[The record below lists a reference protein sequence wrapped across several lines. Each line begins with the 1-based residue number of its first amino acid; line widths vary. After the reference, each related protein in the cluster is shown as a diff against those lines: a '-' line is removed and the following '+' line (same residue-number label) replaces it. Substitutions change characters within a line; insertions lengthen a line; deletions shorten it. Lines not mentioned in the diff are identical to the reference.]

1 VAIRHIHAFDEHDG
15 LRIRLRELQQEEAS
29 VEENY
34 DRELARVIDHTLLRT
49 DARKEDFDRVCEEA
63 KRYHFRSVCVFSGD
77 VEYVARKLEGSDV
90 IPIAV
95 VGFPHGQMTPV
106 AKAFE
111 AQDAIENRG
120 AKEIDMVIHVSAVK
134 SKHYILV
141 FEDIQQVVRA
151 CGDIPVKV
159 IIETALLTDT
169 EKIAACVLAK
179 TAGARFIK
187 TSTGKEEG
195 GATVEDVRLMREVV
209 GDEVLIK
216 ASGGVNSREF
226 AYQLLEAGADRIGTS
241 NSVALVTGGTAEGGY

>member
-1 VAIRHIHAFDEHDG
+1 MT
-15 LRIRLRELQQEEAS
+15 
-29 VEENY
+29 VEDY

-49 DARKEDFDRVCEEA
+49 DAEKADFDRVCEEA
-63 KRYHFRSVCVFSGD
+63 IRYHFRSVCVFSGD
-77 VEYVARKLEGSDV
+77 VEYVAEKLKGSDV

-111 AQDAIENRG
+111 AHDAITNRG
-120 AKEIDMVIHVSAVK
+120 AEEIDMVIHVSAIK

-141 FEDIQQVVRA
+141 LDDIQQVVKA
-151 CGDIPVKV
+151 CGEKPVKV
-159 IIETALLTDT
+159 IIETGLLTDT
-169 EKIAACVLAK
+169 EKIAACTLAK

-195 GATVEDVRLMREVV
+195 GATVDDVRLMREVV

-226 AYQLLEAGADRIGTS
+226 AYELIEAGADRIGTS
-241 NSVALVTGGTAEGGY
+241 NGIAIVTGKAAEGGY

>member
-1 VAIRHIHAFDEHDG
+1 M
-15 LRIRLRELQQEEAS
+15 EA
-29 VEENY
+29 EDY
-34 DRELARVIDHTLLRT
+34 DRQLARVIDHTLLRT
-49 DARKEDFDRVCEEA
+49 DAKKEDFDRVCDEA
-63 KRYHFRSVCVFSGD
+63 KRFHFRSVCVFSGD
-77 VEYVARKLEGSDV
+77 VEYVAQQLEGSDV

-111 AQDAIENRG
+111 AQDAIVNRG
-120 AKEIDMVIHVSAVK
+120 AQEIDMVIHVSAIK

-141 FEDIQQVVRA
+141 FEDIQEVVKA
-151 CGDIPVKV
+151 CGEVPVKV
-159 IIETALLTDT
+159 IIETALLTDA
-169 EKIAACVLAK
+169 EKIAACTLAK

-187 TSTGKEEG
+187 TSTGKEAG

-226 AYQLLEAGADRIGTS
+226 AYELIEAGANRIGTS
-241 NSVALVTGGTAEGGY
+241 NGVQLVRGQTAQGGY

>member
-1 VAIRHIHAFDEHDG
+1 MT
-15 LRIRLRELQQEEAS
+15 EEY
-29 VEENY
+29 Y

-49 DARKEDFDRVCEEA
+49 DAKKEDFDRVCEEA
-63 KRYHFRSVCVFSGD
+63 MQYHFRSVCVFSGD
-77 VEYVARKLEGSDV
+77 VEYVARRLEGSDV

-111 AQDAIENRG
+111 AHDAIANRG
-120 AKEIDMVIHVSAVK
+120 AQEIDMVIHVSAVK

-141 FEDIQQVVRA
+141 FDDIQQVVKA
-151 CGDIPVKV
+151 CGDKPVKV

-169 EKIAACVLAK
+169 EKVAACTLAK

-187 TSTGKEEG
+187 TSTGKEQG
-195 GATVEDVRLMREVV
+195 GATIEDVRLMRSVV

-226 AYQLLEAGADRIGTS
+226 AYELLEAGADRIGTS
-241 NSVALVTGGTAEGGY
+241 NSVQLVTGVDADGGY

>member
-1 VAIRHIHAFDEHDG
+1 MT
-15 LRIRLRELQQEEAS
+15 
-29 VEENY
+29 EENY

-49 DARKEDFDRVCEEA
+49 DAKKEDFDRVCEEA

-111 AQDAIENRG
+111 AHDAIANRG
-120 AKEIDMVIHVSAVK
+120 AQEIDMVIHVSAIK

-141 FEDIQQVVRA
+141 FEDIQQVVKA
-151 CGDIPVKV
+151 CGDKAVKV
-159 IIETALLTDT
+159 IIETALLTDM
-169 EKIAACVLAK
+169 EKIVACCLAK

-187 TSTGKEEG
+187 TSTGKEAG

-216 ASGGVNSREF
+216 ASGGVNSKEF
-226 AYQLLEAGADRIGTS
+226 AYELIRAGADRIGAS
-241 NSVALVTGGTAEGGY
+241 NSVDIVTGKTAEGEY

>member
-1 VAIRHIHAFDEHDG
+1 MT
-15 LRIRLRELQQEEAS
+15 
-29 VEENY
+29 EENY
-34 DRELARVIDHTLLRT
+34 DRELAKVIDHTLLRT
-49 DARKEDFDRVCEEA
+49 DAKKEDFDRVCEEA
-63 KRYHFRSVCVFSGD
+63 KTYHFRSVCVFSGD
-77 VEYVARKLEGSDV
+77 VEYVARHLDGSDV

-111 AQDAIENRG
+111 AQDAISRG
-120 AKEIDMVIHVSAVK
+120 AREIDMVIHVSAVK

-169 EKIAACVLAK
+169 EKVAACTLAK

-195 GATVEDVRLMREVV
+195 GATIEDVRLMREVV

-216 ASGGVNSREF
+216 ASGGIKTREF
-226 AYQLLEAGADRIGTS
+226 AYQLIEAGADRIGTS
-241 NSVALVTGGTAEGGY
+241 NSVQLVTSGTADGGY

>member
-1 VAIRHIHAFDEHDG
+1 MT
-15 LRIRLRELQQEEAS
+15 
-29 VEENY
+29 EENY

-49 DARKEDFDRVCEEA
+49 DAKKEDFDRVCEEA

-77 VEYVARKLEGSDV
+77 VEYVAQKLEGSDV

-111 AQDAIENRG
+111 AHDAIANRG
-120 AKEIDMVIHVSAVK
+120 AQEIDMVIHVSAIK

-141 FEDIQQVVRA
+141 LEDIQQVVKA
-151 CGDIPVKV
+151 CGDKPVKV

-169 EKIAACVLAK
+169 EKIAACTLAK

-195 GATVEDVRLMREVV
+195 GATVEDVRLDAR
-209 GDEVLIK
+209 GRRRR
-216 ASGGVNSREF
+216 G
-226 AYQLLEAGADRIGTS
+226 AYQSQRRRQLEGFRLRTHRGRRQPHRHEQRRRNRDG
-241 NSVALVTGGTAEGGY
+241 

>member
-1 VAIRHIHAFDEHDG
+1 M
-15 LRIRLRELQQEEAS
+15 
-29 VEENY
+29 
-34 DRELARVIDHTLLRT
+34 
-49 DARKEDFDRVCEEA
+49 
-63 KRYHFRSVCVFSGD
+63 
-77 VEYVARKLEGSDV
+77 

-111 AQDAIENRG
+111 AHDAITNRG
-120 AKEIDMVIHVSAVK
+120 AQEIDMVIHVSAVK

-141 FEDIQQVVRA
+141 FEDIQQVVKA
-151 CGDIPVKV
+151 CGEIPVKV
-159 IIETALLTDT
+159 IIETALLTNT

-226 AYQLLEAGADRIGTS
+226 AYELIEAGADRIGTS
-241 NSVALVTGGTAEGGY
+241 NGVAIVTGGTAEGGY

>member
-1 VAIRHIHAFDEHDG
+1 M
-15 LRIRLRELQQEEAS
+15 EED
-29 VEENY
+29 NY
-34 DRELARVIDHTLLRT
+34 DRDLARVIDHTLLRT
-49 DARKEDFDRVCEEA
+49 DANREDFNRVCEEA

-77 VEYVARKLEGSDV
+77 VEYVAQKLKGSDV

-111 AQDAIENRG
+111 AHDAIANRG
-120 AKEIDMVIHVSAVK
+120 AQEIDMVIHVSAIK
-134 SKHYILV
+134 SRHYILV
-141 FEDIQQVVRA
+141 LEDIQQVVKA
-151 CGDIPVKV
+151 CGEKPVKV

-169 EKIAACVLAK
+169 EKIAACCLAK

-187 TSTGKEEG
+187 TSTGKEAG

-216 ASGGVNSREF
+216 ASGGVNSKEF
-226 AYQLLEAGADRIGTS
+226 AYELIKAGADRIGTS
-241 NSVALVTGGTAEGGY
+241 NSVEIVTGRTAEGGY

>member
-1 VAIRHIHAFDEHDG
+1 MTEPT
-15 LRIRLRELQQEEAS
+15 
-29 VEENY
+29 Y
-34 DRELARVIDHTLLRT
+34 DKKLARIIDHTLLRT
-49 DARKEDFDRVCEEA
+49 DAKKEDFDRVCEEA
-63 KRYHFRSVCVFSGD
+63 IEYHFRSVCVFSGD
-77 VEYVARKLEGSDV
+77 VEYVANKLEGSDV

-111 AQDAIENRG
+111 AHDAITNRG

-141 FEDIQQVVRA
+141 YDDIQQVVKA
-151 CGDIPVKV
+151 AGDTPVKV

-169 EKIAACVLAK
+169 EKVAACTLAK
-179 TAGARFIK
+179 VAGARFIK
-187 TSTGKEEG
+187 TSTGKEDG
-195 GATVEDVRLMREVV
+195 GATVADVKLMREVV

-226 AYQLLEAGADRIGTS
+226 AYELIEAGADRIGTS
-241 NSVALVTGGTAEGGY
+241 NGVALVTTGTAEGGY

>member
-1 VAIRHIHAFDEHDG
+1 MP
-15 LRIRLRELQQEEAS
+15 EED
-29 VEENY
+29 Y

-49 DARKEDFDRVCEEA
+49 DAKKEDFDRVCEEA

-77 VEYVARKLEGSDV
+77 VEYVAEKLKGSDV

-111 AQDAIENRG
+111 AHDAIANRG
-120 AKEIDMVIHVSAVK
+120 AQEIDMVIHVSAIK

-141 FEDIQQVVRA
+141 LEDIQQVVKA
-151 CGDIPVKV
+151 CGDKPVKV

-169 EKIAACVLAK
+169 EKVAACTLAK

-187 TSTGKEEG
+187 TSTGKEGG

-216 ASGGVNSREF
+216 ASGGINSKEF
-226 AYQLLEAGADRIGTS
+226 AYELIKAGADRIGTS
-241 NSVALVTGGTAEGGY
+241 NSVELVTGRTAEGGY

>member
-1 VAIRHIHAFDEHDG
+1 MT
-15 LRIRLRELQQEEAS
+15 
-29 VEENY
+29 EENY

-49 DARKEDFDRVCEEA
+49 DAKKEDFDRVCEEA
-63 KRYHFRSVCVFSGD
+63 IRYHFRSVCVFSGD
-77 VEYVARKLEGSDV
+77 VEYVAKKLEGSDV

-111 AQDAIENRG
+111 AQDAIEHRG
-120 AKEIDMVIHVSAVK
+120 AREIDMVIHVSAVK

-151 CGDIPVKV
+151 CGDVPVKV
-159 IIETALLTDT
+159 IIETALLTNT

-216 ASGGVNSREF
+216 ASGGISSREF

-241 NSVALVTGGTAEGGY
+241 NSVALVTGGTAESGY

>member
-1 VAIRHIHAFDEHDG
+1 MTEG
-15 LRIRLRELQQEEAS
+15 S
-29 VEENY
+29 Y
-34 DRELARVIDHTLLRT
+34 DQELARVIDHTLLRT
-49 DARKEDFDRVCEEA
+49 DAKKDDFDRVCDEA
-63 KRYHFRSVCVFSGD
+63 MQYNFRSVCVFSGD
-77 VEYVARKLEGSDV
+77 VEYVANKLRGSDV

-111 AQDAIENRG
+111 AHDAIANRG
-120 AKEIDMVIHVSAVK
+120 AEEIDMVIHVSAVK

-141 FEDIQQVVRA
+141 FEDIQQVVKA
-151 CGDIPVKV
+151 CGDVPVKV

-169 EKIAACVLAK
+169 EKIAACTLAK
-179 TAGARFIK
+179 VAGARFIK

-195 GATVEDVRLMREVV
+195 GATVADVRLMREVV

-226 AYQLLEAGADRIGTS
+226 AYELIEAGADRIGTS
-241 NSVALVTGGTAEGGY
+241 NGIALVTGGTAKGGY

>member
-1 VAIRHIHAFDEHDG
+1 M
-15 LRIRLRELQQEEAS
+15 
-29 VEENY
+29 
-34 DRELARVIDHTLLRT
+34 
-49 DARKEDFDRVCEEA
+49 
-63 KRYHFRSVCVFSGD
+63 CVFSGD

-111 AQDAIENRG
+111 AHDAITNRG
-120 AKEIDMVIHVSAVK
+120 AQEIDMVIHVSAVK

-141 FEDIQQVVRA
+141 FEDIQTVVKA
-151 CGDIPVKV
+151 CGDTPVKV

-169 EKIAACVLAK
+169 EKVAACCLAK

-187 TSTGKEEG
+187 TSTGKAES

-216 ASGGVNSREF
+216 ASGGVNSKEF
-226 AYQLLEAGADRIGTS
+226 AYELIAAGADRIGTS
-241 NSVALVTGGTAEGGY
+241 NGIALVTGTAAEAGY

>member
-1 VAIRHIHAFDEHDG
+1 MD
-15 LRIRLRELQQEEAS
+15 
-29 VEENY
+29 EENF
-34 DRELARVIDHTLLRT
+34 DAELARLIDHTLLKT
-49 DARKEDFDRVCEEA
+49 DATKEDFDRVCEEA

-77 VEYVARKLEGSDV
+77 VEYVAQKLEGSDV

-111 AQDAIENRG
+111 AHDAITNRG
-120 AKEIDMVIHVSAVK
+120 AQEIDMVIHVSAIK

-141 FEDIQQVVRA
+141 LEDIQQVVKA
-151 CGDIPVKV
+151 CGAIPVKV

-169 EKIAACVLAK
+169 EKIAACTLAK

-187 TSTGKEEG
+187 TSTGKEDG

-216 ASGGVNSREF
+216 ASGGIHSKEF
-226 AYQLLEAGADRIGTS
+226 AYELIKAGADRIGTS
-241 NSVALVTGGTAEGGY
+241 NSVKLVTGGSTGGGY

>member
-1 VAIRHIHAFDEHDG
+1 MT
-15 LRIRLRELQQEEAS
+15 
-29 VEENY
+29 EENF

-111 AQDAIENRG
+111 AHDAITNRG
-120 AKEIDMVIHVSAVK
+120 AQEIDMVIHVSAIK
-134 SKHYILV
+134 SKHYILA

-151 CGDIPVKV
+151 CGEIPVKV

-169 EKIAACVLAK
+169 EKIAACCLAK

-187 TSTGKEEG
+187 TSTGKEDG
-195 GATVEDVRLMREVV
+195 GATVADVRLMREVV

-226 AYQLLEAGADRIGTS
+226 AYELIEAGADRIGTS
-241 NSVALVTGGTAEGGY
+241 NGIALVTSGIADGGY

>member
-1 VAIRHIHAFDEHDG
+1 
-15 LRIRLRELQQEEAS
+15 LEEQD
-29 VEENY
+29 Y

-49 DARKEDFDRVCEEA
+49 DAKKEDFDRVCEEA
-63 KRYHFRSVCVFSGD
+63 MRFGFRSVCVFSGD
-77 VEYVARKLEGSDV
+77 VEYVARKLEGSEV

-111 AQDAIENRG
+111 AHDAITNRG
-120 AKEIDMVIHVSAVK
+120 AQEIDMVIHVSAIK
-134 SKHYILV
+134 STHYILA
-141 FEDIQQVVRA
+141 FEDIQQVVKA
-151 CGDIPVKV
+151 CGEIPVKV

-169 EKIAACVLAK
+169 EKVAACCLAK

-187 TSTGKEEG
+187 TSTGKEAG

-216 ASGGVNSREF
+216 ASGGIDSRAF
-226 AYQLLEAGADRIGTS
+226 AYELIEAGADRIGTS
-241 NSVALVTGGTAEGGY
+241 RSVEIVTGRAADGGS